1 MRHLKCRACKR
12 CDGIA
17 CKGEL
22 PGMGGVFDSAIF
34 IENVNAWKRLYKEYA
49 KKIEEDKEHINIAK
63 IRLAPMAGGVQNVGW
78 KDEKDFYFSMIEG
91 AHFAKL
97 ALSVGDGEP
106 DEKLEYG
113 LLALKHVGAK
123 AAVFLKPYPQA
134 LLLERIEK
142 ARESAEIIGV
152 DIDSYNIIT
161 MRDKVSLEEKDG
173 RSLKELKKKAC
184 LPFAIKGIFSKK
196 DIELTKEVLP
206 DIAII
211 SNHGGRIERDV
222 QSSAMFLKEY
232 GRELSK
238 YAGQLWVDGGI
249 RNYQDVMMASFLGAS
264 EVLIGRPIISA
275 MIRGGQDEIKS
286 YVSSITIRGRKEDR

>member
-1 MRHLKCRACKR
+1 MRRLKCRACKV
-12 CDGIA
+12 CNGIA

-34 IENVNAWKRLYKEYA
+34 IENVCAWKNLYKEYA
-49 KKIEEDKEHINIAK
+49 KKIKDDMEHIDVAK

-78 KDEKDFYFSMIEG
+78 DDEKDFYFSMIEG
-91 AHFAKL
+91 AAFAKL
-97 ALSVGDGEP
+97 PLSVGDGEP

-113 LLALKHVGAK
+113 LLALKHVGEA
-123 AAVFLKPYPQA
+123 AAVFLKPYPQKV
-134 LLLERIEK
+134 LLERIER
-142 ARESAEIIGV
+142 ARPSAAIIGV
-152 DIDSYNIIT
+152 DVDSYNIIT
-161 MRDKVSLEEKDG
+161 MRNKVSLEEKSAS
-173 RSLKELKKKAC
+173 SLIELKKRAR

-196 DIELTKEVLP
+196 DIELTKDVLP

-211 SNHGGRIERDV
+211 SNHGGRIDRDV
-222 QSSAMFLKEY
+222 KSSAMFLKEY
-232 GRELSK
+232 GGELSK

-249 RNYQDVMMASFLGAS
+249 RDYQDVMMASFLGAS

-286 YVSSITIRGRKEDR
+286 YVSSITKEGEKNR